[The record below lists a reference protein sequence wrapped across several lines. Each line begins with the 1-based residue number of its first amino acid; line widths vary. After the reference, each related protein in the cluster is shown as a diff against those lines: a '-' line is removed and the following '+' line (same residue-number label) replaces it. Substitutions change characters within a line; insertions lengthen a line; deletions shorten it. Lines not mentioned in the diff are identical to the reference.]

1 LITDTK
7 LITDVPAEV
16 QGRVL
21 GMVSSLFGAL
31 RPVGTFVGGAV
42 AGAIGVAVTTASGG
56 VLLALV
62 GVYYQVTMTTPRR
75 GCRNLPSGRKAAR

>member
-1 LITDTK
+1 
-7 LITDVPAEV
+7 
-16 QGRVL
+16 
-21 GMVSSLFGAL
+21 MVSSLFGAL

-75 GCRNLPSGRKAAR
+75 GCRNLPSGAKSGALARREYEPLAG

>member
-1 LITDTK
+1 MITDTK
-7 LITDVPAEV
+7 LITDGPAEV

-31 RPVGTFVGGAV
+31 RPAGTFVGGAV

-62 GVYYQVTMTTPRR
+62 GVYYQVTHDNAPK
-75 GCRNLPSGRKAAR
+75 GLS